1 MKRLEI
7 IPHLVI
13 MNAVKNNAMAIVDG
27 DTTSRQGPR
36 IAEGVE
42 SLAKAIYPEV
52 FND

>member
-1 MKRLEI
+1 MK
-7 IPHLVI
+7 
-13 MNAVKNNAMAIVDG
+13 AVQNNNMAVVDG

-42 SLAKAIYPEV
+42 SIAKAVYPEV